1 MKLPAHP
8 RGGVQIGI
16 SDVLQWR
23 ACAMRMQFGMRRHES
38 GEPPESWSPANAYG
52 SAVHLCLELLDDD
65 ASPEEAAQAALAA
78 FKQWI
83 EPSDLTRLHEDMEK
97 YLARDMIGVR
107 TLLNED
113 EISVPLFEHPTVGPV
128 WFRARIDRLYQSLDD
143 PALLFHIDYKSSKWP
158 KGHEEVAKDE
168 QLWAY
173 NWSIVEWFL
182 DLYPEIEPEDVRL
195 LQTYDQLRYGQIP
208 TQKGPAQRQE
218 IKRWLIAAVTAI
230 IEDEDALPTFNEFC
244 PWCPLKMDCPVV
256 AHELTDWALTKIAAL
271 MPREERRNKD
281 GSLSKRQ
288 GKVLLDHERIGEYVE
303 SLHDVTR
310 ARQVLE
316 GFENEVKAVL
326 KEMPDSELSRLGKRK
341 SERSRRAFTTEAK
354 RRVVEAVGLTPALMM
369 FDLSLA
375 SVERFYGDSHDDAA
389 RILALA
395 ETQAGYTVVEDA

>member
-1 MKLPAHP
+1 
-8 RGGVQIGI
+8 
-16 SDVLQWR
+16 
-23 ACAMRMQFGMRRHES
+23 
-38 GEPPESWSPANAYG
+38 
-52 SAVHLCLELLDDD
+52 
-65 ASPEEAAQAALAA
+65 
-78 FKQWI
+78 
-83 EPSDLTRLHEDMEK
+83 
-97 YLARDMIGVR
+97 
-107 TLLNED
+107 
-113 EISVPLFEHPTVGPV
+113 
-128 WFRARIDRLYQSLDD
+128 
-143 PALLFHIDYKSSKWP
+143 
-158 KGHEEVAKDE
+158 
-168 QLWAY
+168 
-173 NWSIVEWFL
+173 
-182 DLYPEIEPEDVRL
+182 
-195 LQTYDQLRYGQIP
+195 
-208 TQKGPAQRQE
+208 
-218 IKRWLIAAVTAI
+218 
-230 IEDEDALPTFNEFC
+230 
-244 PWCPLKMDCPVV
+244 MDCPVV

-341 SERSRRAFTTEAK
+341 SERSRRAFSTEAK